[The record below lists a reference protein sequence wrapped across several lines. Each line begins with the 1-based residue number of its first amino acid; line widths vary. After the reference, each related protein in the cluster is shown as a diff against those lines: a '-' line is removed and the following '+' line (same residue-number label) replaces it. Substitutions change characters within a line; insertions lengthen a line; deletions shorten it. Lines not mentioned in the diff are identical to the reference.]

1 MIKALIVDDDDLSRD
16 TLKLLIEK
24 YQPEIS
30 SILLAGDALLARHL
44 ISTEQPDLIF
54 LDVEMP
60 QYSGFDLLNMI
71 AEKNFDVIFTSSFQ
85 KYAIRAIRFSALDY
99 LLKPVQKDE
108 LAQAIQRHLEKRDQA
123 QHRPA
128 LYQNLLQT
136 IQSRETK
143 DFRLAIP
150 TTEGVFFFHPDDIIR
165 CEAERSYTKFFLA
178 SRKTF
183 LASKPLREYEELLQ
197 ENGFLR
203 VHKSHLIN
211 MQYVH
216 RYLPSGFLLMKDES
230 KVEVARRRKAEI
242 ESVLRNK
249 SS

>member
-1 MIKALIVDDDDLSRD
+1 MIKALIVDDDDFSRD

-30 SILLAGDALLARHL
+30 SIHLAGDAILAKQL
-44 ISTEQPDLIF
+44 ISTEHPDLIF

-60 QYSGFDLLNMI
+60 EYSGFDLLNMI
-71 AEKNFDVIFTSSFQ
+71 AEKNFDVIFTTSFQ
-85 KYAIRAIRFSALDY
+85 KYAIKAIRFSALDY
-99 LLKPVQKDE
+99 LLKPIQKEE
-108 LAQAIQRHLEKRDQA
+108 LMEAVQRHLEKREQVSY
-123 QHRPA
+123 RPE
-128 LYQNLLQT
+128 LYQNFLHT
-136 IQSRETK
+136 IQSREVK

-150 TTEGVFFFHPDDIIR
+150 TTEGVFFFHPDQIIR
-165 CEAERSYTKFFLA
+165 CDAERSYTKFFLT
-178 SRKTF
+178 SGKTF
-183 LASKPLREYEELLQ
+183 IASKPLREYEELLQ

-211 MQYVH
+211 MQYVL

-249 SS
+249 

>member
-1 MIKALIVDDDDLSRD
+1 MIRALIVDDDDQSRD

-30 SILLAGDALLARHL
+30 SISLAGDAMLARQL
-44 ISTEQPDLIF
+44 IDAEQPDLIF

-71 AEKNFDVIFTSSFQ
+71 AAKNFDVIFTSSFQ
-85 KYAIRAIRFSALDY
+85 QYAIKAIRFSALDY
-99 LLKPVQKDE
+99 LLKPVQKEE
-108 LAQAIQRHLEKRDQA
+108 LAQAIQRHLEKRDYVH
-123 QHRPA
+123 HRPA

-136 IQSRETK
+136 IQSREVK

-165 CEAERSYTKFFLA
+165 CEAERSYTKFFL
-178 SRKTF
+178 SSHKTF

-211 MQYVH
+211 IQYVI
-216 RYLPSGFLLMKDES
+216 RYLPSGYLLMKDES
-230 KVEVARRRKAEI
+230 KVEVARRRTAEI

-249 SS
+249 TS